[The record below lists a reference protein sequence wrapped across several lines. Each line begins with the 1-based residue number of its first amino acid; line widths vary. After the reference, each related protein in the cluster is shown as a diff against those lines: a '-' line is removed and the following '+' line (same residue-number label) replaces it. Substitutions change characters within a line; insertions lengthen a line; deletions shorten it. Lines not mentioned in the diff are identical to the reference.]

1 MTRSAPPTPDAL
13 RQARRDPRYRAAQ
26 EARAA
31 LDRSAEQ
38 RWRTAGLCLQLDPEV
53 FFPATGEEAAPA
65 LAVCRG
71 CSVRAACL
79 AAALEHGEC
88 DGVWG
93 ATTADERRAMRALW
107 TAAPAADAA
116 RA

>member
-1 MTRSAPPTPDAL
+1 MTRSAPPTPEAL

-26 EARAA
+26 EARATLA
-31 LDRSAEQ
+31 RSDEQ
-38 RWRTAGLCLQLDPEV
+38 RWRAAGLCLSLDPEV
-53 FFPATGEEAAPA
+53 FFPTSGDDPAPA
-65 LAVCRG
+65 LTVCGG
-71 CSVRAACL
+71 CPVRAACL

-93 ATTADERRAMRALW
+93 ATTAEERRAMRALW
-107 TAAPAADAA
+107 SAPAPRRV